1 MFESITRKEVT
12 GFAQQDP
19 VNSVAFSPD
28 GQFLALASVNAA
40 LVSPLSPRAIVDYV
54 CTRLPFNLT
63 LEECEQYLPGEPCH
77 KTCPNLP

>member
-1 MFESITRKEVT
+1 MT
-12 GFAQQDP
+12 GSSMP
-19 VNSVAFSPD
+19 
-28 GQFLALASVNAA
+28 LASGNAA

-63 LEECEQYLPGEPCH
+63 LEDWEQCLPGEPCH

>member
-1 MFESITRKEVT
+1 M
-12 GFAQQDP
+12 P
-19 VNSVAFSPD
+19 
-28 GQFLALASVNAA
+28 LASGKAT

-63 LEECEQYLPGEPCH
+63 LEDWEQYLSGKPCH